1 MLNAEN
7 IELLIIHCSDTP
19 DTNDIGASQ
28 IHKMHLSFGWEGIG
42 YHKIIKRSGQVENGR
57 PEFWVGAH
65 VKGLNHKSLG
75 VCLIGRKNFTKNQ
88 FASLKIILEN
98 WKKQYPLAH
107 ILGHCDSTK
116 TDKTCP
122 NFDVQEWYEKEKLN
136 E

>member
-1 MLNAEN
+1 MILTLGKNMLNAEN

-28 IHKMHLSFGWEGIG
+28 IHKMHLNFGWEGIG

-75 VCLIGRKNFTKNQ
+75 VCLIGRKNFTKNH
-88 FASLKIILEN
+88 L
-98 WKKQYPLAH
+98 
-107 ILGHCDSTK
+107 
-116 TDKTCP
+116 
-122 NFDVQEWYEKEKLN
+122 
-136 E
+136 